1 MKKQLHIKP
10 ILSLLFL
17 FVVSISLRAQQ
28 FEWAKSYSG
37 QDGMNNTDK
46 YNRIYNSAFD
56 SQGNIYI
63 VGTMGENAII
73 DTTHL
78 SEGFLENKAA
88 IILAKLDPQ
97 GNLLWHKS
105 IKNTQDSRNPCW
117 IQIVGDTSIALLA
130 NIWAIGGNL
139 GNNLWYLDTLLV
151 GSNSNPPQYPM
162 PSGYYNCFVTFD
174 LNGNKT
180 SEHFLQMQQ
189 LKNDGTLTAQ
199 KSFADNM
206 RVAPFYID
214 KNGYIYIYS
223 IIYKESNSDSIKLVV
238 DRQKTFACGEFVENF
253 YINTWAFKFT
263 PDFDLVWAKKV
274 IRDTSGVGIDFAINS
289 FNPFI
294 TGISADSEDNMYLT
308 GYIERYRS
316 NTEDTTF
323 YRNIELGNNKKL
335 IINDAGCANLG
346 FLIKYD
352 TTGEP
357 QWANQLYG
365 KKNFNGSGAFPQYSS
380 NIYNSTINEDNNSI
394 YIIGSAVYDTTY
406 CKLYFDDST
415 QFVFDPSHLIY
426 SRTSGSSGAVFFAK
440 LNKETGKYIN
450 HGTAIS
456 SQGTFF
462 TGTGTYNVSLA
473 TRNNQVFSQVFYY
486 RDLVGVDTV
495 FTTGGMTSPSI
506 GLMRWKDDGEVI
518 DVINIPTNGSS
529 SYTQACNTILNDNGD
544 LFITGMFDN
553 TISFGDI
560 TLIGSSGRSN
570 AFMAKYHDSTFV
582 HPYTE
587 SSIRDIPLINEK
599 GIIVYP
605 NPTKGD
611 VNITT
616 QGEKINSY
624 SLYNVNGQLL
634 LKSEKLKTMSEKI
647 NLSGFSKGVYII
659 KIITNKN
666 VYSKKIIVN

>member
-17 FVVSISLRAQQ
+17 FVVSISLQAQQ

-97 GNLLWHKS
+97 GNLLWQKS
-105 IKNTQDSRNPCW
+105 IKNTGTSQNPCW
-117 IQIVGDTSIALLA
+117 LQIVGDTSIALMA
-130 NIWAIGGNL
+130 KMYVPGSNIDY
-139 GNNLWYLDTLLV
+139 LWYLDTLIQ
-151 GSNSNPPQYPM
+151 GNNSNPPQYPI
-162 PSGYYNCFVTFD
+162 SNGDYDCFLNFD
-174 LNGNKT
+174 LNGNLK
-180 SEHFLQMQQ
+180 SQHFLQRQEI
-189 LKNDGTLTAQ
+189 KIDGTLKYPRSLT
-199 KSFADNM
+199 DYM
-206 RVAPFYID
+206 TIAPFHID
-214 KNGYIYIYS
+214 KNGYIYIYIS
-223 IIYKESNSDSIKLVV
+223 AWQTNDAVSFNLVV
-238 DRQKTFACGEFVENF
+238 DNHTSYDCDTIYMQQSTK
-253 YINTWAFKFT
+253 IFKFT
-263 PDFDLVWAKKV
+263 PDFDLVWEKDI
-274 IRDTSGVGIDFAINS
+274 IRDTSGVGIDPATSS
-289 FNPFI
+289 FTPYI

-308 GYIERYRS
+308 GYINRYRGI
-316 NTEDTTF
+316 TEDTTF
-323 YRNIELGNNKKL
+323 YKNIELGNNKKL

-346 FLIKYD
+346 FIIKYD

-365 KKNFNGSGAFPQYSS
+365 KKTFNGSGAFPQYSS

-616 QGEKINSY
+616 QGEKINSF
-624 SLYNVNGQLL
+624 SLYNINGQLL
-634 LKSEKLKTMSEKI
+634 LKSEKLKTKMEKL
-647 NLSGFSKGVYII
+647 NLSNFSKGVYMI
-659 KIITNKN
+659 KIITDKN
-666 VYSKKIIVN
+666 VYSKKVIVN

>member
-10 ILSLLFL
+10 IVSLLFL
-17 FVVSISLRAQQ
+17 FVVSISLQAQQ

-37 QDGMNNTDK
+37 YDGMNNTDL

-97 GNLLWHKS
+97 GNLLWQKS
-105 IKNTQDSRNPCW
+105 IKNTGTSQNPCW
-117 IQIVGDTSIALLA
+117 LQIVGDTSIALMA
-130 NIWAIGGNL
+130 KMYVPGSNIDY
-139 GNNLWYLDTLLV
+139 LWYLDTLIQ
-151 GSNSNPPQYPM
+151 GNNSNPPQYPI
-162 PSGYYNCFVTFD
+162 SNGDYDCFLNFD
-174 LNGNKT
+174 LNGNLK
-180 SEHFLQMQQ
+180 SQHFLQRQEI
-189 LKNDGTLTAQ
+189 KIDGTLKYPRSLT
-199 KSFADNM
+199 DYM
-206 RVAPFYID
+206 TIAPFHID
-214 KNGYIYIYS
+214 KNGYIYIYIS
-223 IIYKESNSDSIKLVV
+223 AWQTNDAVSFNLVV
-238 DRQKTFACGEFVENF
+238 DNHTSYDCDTIYMQQSTK
-253 YINTWAFKFT
+253 IFKFT
-263 PDFDLVWAKKV
+263 PDFDLVWEKDI
-274 IRDTSGVGIDFAINS
+274 IRDTSGVGIDPATSS
-289 FNPFI
+289 FTPYI

-308 GYIERYRS
+308 GYINRYRGI
-316 NTEDTTF
+316 TEDTTF
-323 YRNIELGNNKKL
+323 YKNIELGNNKKL

-346 FLIKYD
+346 FIIKYD

-365 KKNFNGSGAFPQYSS
+365 KKTFNGSGAFPQYSS

-426 SRTSGSSGAVFFAK
+426 SRTSGSSAAVFFAK

-616 QGEKINSY
+616 QGEKINSF
-624 SLYNVNGQLL
+624 SLYNINGQLL
-634 LKSEKLKTMSEKI
+634 LKSEKLKTKMEKL
-647 NLSGFSKGVYII
+647 NLSNFSKGVYMI
-659 KIITNKN
+659 KIITDKN
-666 VYSKKIIVN
+666 VYSKKVIVN